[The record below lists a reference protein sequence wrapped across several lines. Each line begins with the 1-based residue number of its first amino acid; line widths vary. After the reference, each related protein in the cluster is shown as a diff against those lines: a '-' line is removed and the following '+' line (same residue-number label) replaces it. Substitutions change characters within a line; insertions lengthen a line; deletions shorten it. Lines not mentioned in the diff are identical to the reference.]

1 LGIQGNSRLRVK
13 LLVSLSPGV
22 HLRELQRLLGMS
34 FNSTRYHVDKLT
46 KEGEIVRFEEGGYS
60 RLYPPGTSEAER
72 TLFAI
77 VRAETDRKIL
87 SSLAMGLVLSSK
99 DLCDRTS
106 LAKSTISEHLAEL
119 VRIGVVKT
127 RQISETSVAYEL
139 EEPERIRLLLKS
151 LNPSLRSK
159 ATDRFIDL
167 WDF

>member
-1 LGIQGNSRLRVK
+1 
-13 LLVSLSPGV
+13 
-22 HLRELQRLLGMS
+22 MS

-60 RLYPPGTSEAER
+60 RLYPIGTSEAER

-87 SSLAMGLVLSSK
+87 SSLATDLILSSK

-139 EEPERIRLLLKS
+139 EQPERIRLLSKRV
-151 LNPSLRSK
+151 NPSLRSK